1 MLALDRQI
9 HHHMMRTT
17 MHAEGKNVTQ
27 HQVLEGRWEEILS
40 QKSAELAGRYVRVY
54 VDPDEEEPAETLE
67 AAMERLNSRTPE
79 QIDAARK
86 RILDAT
92 PEPHPLPKGK
102 TLADVIM
109 GQWPGDE
116 TDAEINEALRKLS

>member
-1 MLALDRQI
+1 
-9 HHHMMRTT
+9 